1 MKLYGKSFA
10 LLLILAL
17 SLTLTACSA
26 GGQGDSAEEITT
38 LIYANLTEGGV
49 DRGAVEKFNRT
60 HTDVQ
65 IEVRDYFDE
74 EGSDGKERLFTEIAA
89 GKMPD
94 IIDMGNSLTRSH
106 RLPYQMM
113 VHKGLL
119 ENLWP
124 YIENDPELGRES
136 VVEAPLKA
144 AEVNG
149 GLYVAFNCVSM
160 LSLAGAE
167 SMVGNRYSWTLEELQ
182 EAFVAMPEG
191 STVLEYF
198 LSKEGMFYSLFGMSI
213 DSYVDWKTGEC
224 SFTGEG
230 FKSMLEFLYHLPD
243 ESEVGVINDYVDVN
257 EEATSRL
264 MHGYQMLGTICIA
277 WPAEIQFFDAYYGLG
292 GRAAF
297 VGFPMEDGEVGS
309 SFEIKGPRL
318 AMSSACK
325 NKDAAWD
332 FIRQI
337 FLPQYKTVEIMEKRQ
352 QFGFPINRADYD
364 LMTELDMD
372 IGRNETR
379 ALMDGPMVEFRKA
392 TAEEFQRYEDF
403 INHINKIDLFD
414 NEILNIAQE
423 LAGAYFSGD
432 KTLDET
438 VALIQNRV
446 TLYVNEN
453 R

>member
-332 FIRQI
+332 FIRHNFMQ
-337 FLPQYKTVEIMEKRQ
+337 QYKT
-352 QFGFPINRADYD
+352 
-364 LMTELDMD
+364 
-372 IGRNETR
+372 
-379 ALMDGPMVEFRKA
+379 
-392 TAEEFQRYEDF
+392 
-403 INHINKIDLFD
+403 
-414 NEILNIAQE
+414 
-423 LAGAYFSGD
+423 
-432 KTLDET
+432 
-438 VALIQNRV
+438 
-446 TLYVNEN
+446 
-453 R
+453 

>member
-1 MKLYGKSFA
+1 MGRKIIWLS
-10 LLLILAL
+10 LLLAAA
-17 SLTLTACSA
+17 LTLAACSA

-230 FKSMLEFLYHLPD
+230 FKSMLEFLNHLPD

-277 WPAEIQFFDAYYGLG
+277 WPSEIQFFDAYYGLG

-379 ALMDGPMVEFRKA
+379 ALMDGRWWSFARRRRK
-392 TAEEFQRYEDF
+392 
-403 INHINKIDLFD
+403 N
-414 NEILNIAQE
+414 
-423 LAGAYFSGD
+423 FSGMRI
-432 KTLDET
+432 L
-438 VALIQNRV
+438 
-446 TLYVNEN
+446 
-453 R
+453 